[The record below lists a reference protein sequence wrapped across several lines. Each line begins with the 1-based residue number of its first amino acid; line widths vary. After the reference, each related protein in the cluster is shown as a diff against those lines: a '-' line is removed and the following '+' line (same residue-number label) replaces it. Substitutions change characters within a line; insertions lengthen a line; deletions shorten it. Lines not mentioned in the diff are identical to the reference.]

1 MHWLLDSGAK
11 PTRPPREREVAFFW
25 KRWKSSYCAG
35 SSEVEANYYHFWLSW
50 RIRNCTCD
58 PFFFSDELEFLKMKK
73 RCGSLADIFEPPRKG
88 FLCSNGIFWNL
99 LCLYNFF
106 YSFCPHPPL
115 FRIQSTKKV
124 FWLIAFDT
132 ILLQCTVWWPCYWF
146 FGLCRCGRQES
157 IVGGNSQE
165 DTGQHTQWDQLIAQ
179 TQFSWIW
186 I

>member
-50 RIRNCTCD
+50 RIPNHTCD

-124 FWLIAFDT
+124 FWLIA
-132 ILLQCTVWWPCYWF
+132 LLFYYSALSGDLAIGFSAC
-146 FGLCRCGRQES
+146 
-157 IVGGNSQE
+157 VGAEGKKV
-165 DTGQHTQWDQLIAQ
+165 
-179 TQFSWIW
+179 
-186 I
+186 